1 MKHFLNEIE
10 ISPRNREEIGIV
22 SDFTDNPDILS
33 LSTDSVVIPR
43 EAFQIVLDHIQTTG
57 LFEGIPY
64 RVEMDGGITLQ
75 YYADLTEGLTIRD
88 HDCEI
93 KLKRRNGKDRFFEQA
108 DGTSFELMLAKGVEF
123 NTFEVPYYIIKDN
136 QVETA
141 ITLLLAIYIMTQQT
155 LDAGKQLVESISEV
169 IQAVTPSVGAGVVV
183 DTGDVIV
190 AVLKSV
196 ARLIYFA
203 LLLVALLN
211 LAVQM
216 FTLLFPPQRRM
227 KAIKFKDLM
236 ERACAFLGFDFQS
249 SIFDTETGWTLLP
262 VPLIKNRKSIFDYL
276 PDEFNAP
283 FNKGVPSSSDTTPT
297 LGTFINGI
305 ETMFNAKTRVVNG
318 VVRFERRDWWMN
330 QTTNQI
336 IPSMVLQSDR
346 SDEYTFNTE
355 EIWKRY
361 YIHYQLDMT
370 DLHSVDSP
378 TYDGHDAEY
387 STEPTNIIHE
397 DLVSIKGLNDVQIPF
412 SLGARKNKLN
422 WLELI
427 AENLMKLVDA
437 LTELFGSGTNYA
449 TQIGERR
456 NSLMISQQFYSV
468 TKVLYTTNGR
478 QSPDFMNKISA
489 SALWNQYHYIN
500 QIQLND
506 FILKTNARIR
516 LTSSDFVSL
525 LDNNFA
531 EIDGVVCE
539 ILRVEWMDESKM
551 AQITYKIPSD
561 YANGKVSTLTINS

>member
-427 AENLMKLVDA
+427 AENFMKLVDA

-489 SALWNQYHYIN
+489 SALWNRYHYIN

-506 FILKTNARIR
+506 YVLKTNARIR

>member
-1 MKHFLNEIE
+1 
-10 ISPRNREEIGIV
+10 
-22 SDFTDNPDILS
+22 
-33 LSTDSVVIPR
+33 
-43 EAFQIVLDHIQTTG
+43 
-57 LFEGIPY
+57 
-64 RVEMDGGITLQ
+64 
-75 YYADLTEGLTIRD
+75 
-88 HDCEI
+88 
-93 KLKRRNGKDRFFEQA
+93 
-108 DGTSFELMLAKGVEF
+108 
-123 NTFEVPYYIIKDN
+123 
-136 QVETA
+136 
-141 ITLLLAIYIMTQQT
+141 
-155 LDAGKQLVESISEV
+155 
-169 IQAVTPSVGAGVVV
+169 
-183 DTGDVIV
+183 
-190 AVLKSV
+190 
-196 ARLIYFA
+196 
-203 LLLVALLN
+203 
-211 LAVQM
+211 
-216 FTLLFPPQRRM
+216 
-227 KAIKFKDLM
+227 
-236 ERACAFLGFDFQS
+236 
-249 SIFDTETGWTLLP
+249 
-262 VPLIKNRKSIFDYL
+262 
-276 PDEFNAP
+276 
-283 FNKGVPSSSDTTPT
+283 
-297 LGTFINGI
+297 
-305 ETMFNAKTRVVNG
+305 MFNAKTRVVNG

-387 STEPTNIIHE
+387 STEPTNIIHT

-422 WLELI
+422 WLEFI
-427 AENLMKLVDA
+427 AENFMKLVDA

-478 QSPDFMNKISA
+478 QSPDFMDKISA
-489 SALWNQYHYIN
+489 SALWNRYHYIN

-506 FILKTNARIR
+506 FVLKTNARIR

>member
-1 MKHFLNEIE
+1 MKHFLNDIE

-22 SDFTDNPDILS
+22 SDFTDNPDILALTTES
-33 LSTDSVVIPR
+33 IVIPR
-43 EAFQIVLDHIQTTG
+43 EAFQIVLDHIQTMG

-75 YYADLTEGLTIRD
+75 YYADLTEGLTMRD
-88 HDCEI
+88 HECEI

-108 DGTSFELMLAKGVEF
+108 DGTSFELMLAKGVQF
-123 NTFEVPYYIIKDN
+123 NTFDVPYYIIKDN

-141 ITLLLAIYIMTQQT
+141 ITLLLAIYIMTEQT

-169 IQAVTPSVGAGVVV
+169 IQATTPSVGTAVVV
-183 DTGDVIV
+183 DTGDIIV

-203 LLLVALLN
+203 LLLTALLN

-227 KAIKFKDLM
+227 KGIKFKELM
-236 ERACAFLGFDFQS
+236 EKACSFLGFQFQS
-249 SIFDTETGWTLLP
+249 SIFDSETGWTLLP
-262 VPLIKNRKSIFDYL
+262 VPLIKNRKSIFDFL

-336 IPSMVLQSDR
+336 IPSLVLQSDR
-346 SDEYTFNTE
+346 SDEYTFNTD

-378 TYDGHDAEY
+378 TFDGHDAEF
-387 STEPTNIIHE
+387 STEPTNVINA

-427 AENLMKLVDA
+427 AEQFMKIVDA
-437 LTELFGSGTNYA
+437 LTGLFGSGTNYA

-478 QSPDFMNKISA
+478 QNPDYMNQISA
-489 SALWNQYHYIN
+489 TALWSRFHYIN

-506 FILKTNARIR
+506 FVLKTNARIR

-531 EIDGVVCE
+531 EIDGVICE
-539 ILRVEWMDESKM
+539 ILRVEWMDESKV
-551 AQITYKIPSD
+551 ASITYKIPSN

>member
-387 STEPTNIIHE
+387 STEPTNIIHT

-422 WLELI
+422 WLEFI
-427 AENLMKLVDA
+427 AENFMKLVDA

-478 QSPDFMNKISA
+478 QSPDFMDKISA
-489 SALWNQYHYIN
+489 SALWNRYHYIN

-506 FILKTNARIR
+506 FVLKTNARIR

>member
-1 MKHFLNEIE
+1 MKHFLNDIE

-22 SDFTDNPDILS
+22 SDFTDNPDILA
-33 LSTDSVVIPR
+33 LSTESIVIPR
-43 EAFQIVLDHIQTTG
+43 EAFQIVLDHIQTMG

-75 YYADLTEGLTIRD
+75 YYADLTEGLTMRD
-88 HDCEI
+88 HECEI

-123 NTFEVPYYIIKDN
+123 NTIEVPYYIIKDN

-141 ITLLLAIYIMTQQT
+141 ITLILAIYIMTEQT

-169 IQAVTPSVGAGVVV
+169 IQAVTPSVGVGVVV

-216 FTLLFPPQRRM
+216 FTLLFPPQRKM
-227 KAIKFKDLM
+227 KGIKFKELM
-236 ERACAFLGFDFQS
+236 EKACAFLGFQFQS
-249 SIFDTETGWTLLP
+249 SIFDDETGWTLLP
-262 VPLIKNRKSIFDYL
+262 VPLIKNRKSIFEFL

-297 LGTFINGI
+297 LGTFIDGI

-330 QTTNQI
+330 QTTSQI
-336 IPSMVLQSDR
+336 VPSLVLQSDR

-370 DLHSVDSP
+370 DLHCVDSP
-378 TYDGHDAEY
+378 TFDGHDAEF
-387 STEPTNIIHE
+387 STEPTNVINS

-412 SLGARKNKLN
+412 SLGARKQKLN

-427 AENLMKLVDA
+427 AEQLMKIVDA
-437 LTELFGSGTNYA
+437 LTGLFGSGTNYA

-456 NSLMISQQFYSV
+456 NSLMISQQFFSV

-478 QSPDFMNKISA
+478 QAPDYMTKISA
-489 SALWNQYHYIN
+489 SALWSRFHYIN

-506 FILKTNARIR
+506 FVIKTNARIR

-539 ILRVEWMDESKM
+539 ILRVEWMDESKI
-551 AQITYKIPSD
+551 ASITYKIPSD
-561 YANGKVSTLTINS
+561 YANGKVSTLTINA